1 MPNDPM
7 MRKLAKRFPSSR
19 HFTAARKTDDGRW
32 WVPLDEVEA
41 LFPDAEATAWVLDE
55 TKGALRAAVD
65 DGIRGAFVFWELRD
79 VRLPDVSVL
88 STVQDGHEVAI
99 VFEAAA
105 RQQRNPRFEAR
116 RRLVDLGSS

>member
-1 MPNDPM
+1 MPDDPT

-41 LFPDAEATAWVLDE
+41 LLPDAEATAWVLDE
-55 TKGALRAAVD
+55 TKETLRDAAS
-65 DGIRGAFVFWELRD
+65 DGVRAAFVFWEGHDIRM
-79 VRLPDVSVL
+79 PDVSVV
-88 STVQDGHEVAI
+88 STVQDGHEVAA

-105 RQQRNPRFEAR
+105 RQQRNPSFEAR
-116 RRLVDLGSS
+116 RRLVDLGS